1 MEPDETLAEPG
12 GTPAESGRSGEP
24 RGANLRMVALA
35 SAVALAVVLP
45 LAAATAGPVGLPGP
59 ESARGE
65 HPGKHPGAGDGL
77 RGESAGL
84 GGPGKNFGKD
94 LGRGLGPDLGE
105 DLGEGLG
112 VGGRPGP
119 GAGRDAARG
128 GRGTDGGWPAAS
140 PPLTGPAGPAVS
152 ASARC
157 GPELTSPEGVE
168 AQTCVLEQGNETW
181 ARTYYRNATG
191 APLRAVL
198 TLMGP
203 DGRTVQVHCRTTA
216 SDDPDGCETPRA
228 RTVGA
233 GSGQAA
239 GSGRAAGGGNAAGA
253 GAGDAAGGE
262 LGGDPYEAVAEIASA
277 DGKLLLRSGS
287 NSAEDRGD

>member
-1 MEPDETLAEPG
+1 MPAEPGGTFAEPG
-12 GTPAESGRSGEP
+12 GTPAAPGGAPAESEGALAESGRGGEP

-35 SAVALAVVLP
+35 SVVALAVVLP
-45 LAAATAGPVGLPGP
+45 LAAATAGPAGLPGP
-59 ESARGE
+59 EAARGE
-65 HPGKHPGAGDGL
+65 RPGKHPGAADGGL

-84 GGPGKNFGKD
+84 GRPGGPGGPGGPGKDLGKDLGRGLGKD
-94 LGRGLGPDLGE
+94 LGRGLGPDLRE
-105 DLGEGLG
+105 DQ
-112 VGGRPGP
+112 
-119 GAGRDAARG
+119 GA
-128 GRGTDGGWPAAS
+128 WPAAS
-140 PPLTGPAGPAVS
+140 PPLMGPAGSAVS

-168 AQTCVLEQGNETW
+168 AQTCVLEQRNETW

-203 DGRTVQVHCRTTA
+203 DGRTVQVQCRTTA

-228 RTVGA
+228 RTVRTIRAEGE
-233 GSGQAA
+233 GAA
-239 GSGRAAGGGNAAGA
+239 G
-253 GAGDAAGGE
+253 DE
-262 LGGDPYEAVAEIASA
+262 PGGDPYEAVAEIATA

-287 NSAEDRGD
+287 NSAEERGD

>member
-1 MEPDETLAEPG
+1 
-12 GTPAESGRSGEP
+12 
-24 RGANLRMVALA
+24 MVALA

-59 ESARGE
+59 EGS
-65 HPGKHPGAGDGL
+65 
-77 RGESAGL
+77 RGESSGQRSDAGNGL
-84 GGPGKNFGKD
+84 RLAPGKGSAKEAGPE
-94 LGRGLGPDLGE
+94 LGRGLGKGLGRDLGK
-105 DLGEGLG
+105 DLGKDL
-112 VGGRPGP
+112 
-119 GAGRDAARG
+119 
-128 GRGTDGGWPAAS
+128 DGGWPAAS
-140 PPLTGPAGPAVS
+140 PPLGGPAAGSAVS

-203 DGRTVQVHCRTTA
+203 GGRTVQVHCRTTA
-216 SDDPDGCETPRA
+216 SDDPDECETPRA
-228 RTVGA
+228 RTVRAGA
-233 GSGQAA
+233 GTA
-239 GSGRAAGGGNAAGA
+239 AAGA
-253 GAGDAAGGE
+253 DAQPGGEAGDAGPGE
-262 LGGDPYEAVAEIASA
+262 DSYTAVAEIASE

-287 NSAEDRGD
+287 NSAEQAG

>member
-1 MEPDETLAEPG
+1 MVRASASGVPKVPG
-12 GTPAESGRSGEP
+12 GSRVPAESGDA

-35 SAVALAVVLP
+35 SVVALAVVLP

-59 ESARGE
+59 EAARGE
-65 HPGKHPGAGDGL
+65 NSGKRSGADSGL
-77 RGESAGL
+77 RL
-84 GGPGKNFGKD
+84 GPGKDQGKSLGAGSGRSPGREAGPE
-94 LGRGLGPDLGE
+94 LGRDLGE
-105 DLGEGLG
+105 DLGKGLDKDLS
-112 VGGRPGP
+112 RGP
-119 GAGRDAARG
+119 DGAA
-128 GRGTDGGWPAAS
+128 GGWPAAS
-140 PPLTGPAGPAVS
+140 PPLAGPATGPAVS
-152 ASARC
+152 ATARC

-228 RTVGA
+228 RTVRSA
-233 GSGQAA
+233 EAA
-239 GSGRAAGGGNAAGA
+239 RAR
-253 GAGDAAGGE
+253 GE
-262 LGGDPYEAVAEIASA
+262 DPYTAVAEIAADGASE

-287 NSAEDRGD
+287 NSVEEPG